1 MPRRHLFKIS
11 VSTSEGLKWLKD
23 LWLHSTTHEIKSSV
37 MHRRGNS
44 LPPSLNSDKKLCE
57 FHSEIVGVL
66 ENLDHTASF
75 ETPRLVLVC
84 FNFLNC
90 RVILFIH
97 VLFNKKNVVHRDNVF
112 PYLLFL
118 ARSRRP
124 GHPRLLQAPSQA
136 LVPSHGLSG
145 GDGQIHDGPEAA
157 GDVCPQE
164 EPQLPPSRQGE
175 AEHVQPPGAPG
186 THGSDVNE
194 RQRGSCPSV
203 FVTARLC
210 RLSLSAA
217 AVGGESEEASVVLAV
232 LAAVQGREGDR
243 WSRAVPR
250 GARGRDE
257 SAGQVNPR
265 SSDHDDTERE
275 PECFFYSWCN
285 VLLFPLLLC
294 SSLFPPALL
303 FLIRQ

>member
-1 MPRRHLFKIS
+1 MY
-11 VSTSEGLKWLKD
+11 
-23 LWLHSTTHEIKSSV
+23 
-37 MHRRGNS
+37 RRGNS
-44 LPPSLNSDKKLCE
+44 LPSSLNSDKKLCE
-57 FHSEIVGVL
+57 FHSEIVGLL
-66 ENLDHTASF
+66 ENLDHTAPS
-75 ETPRLVLVC
+75 ETSRLVLVY

-97 VLFNKKNVVHRDNVF
+97 VLFNKKIVVHRDNVF
-112 PYLLFL
+112 PHLLFL

-124 GHPRLLQAPSQA
+124 GHARLLQAPPQA
-136 LVPSHGLSG
+136 LVPSYGLSG

-157 GDVCPQE
+157 GDLCPQE

-203 FVTARLC
+203 FVTARPC

-217 AVGGESEEASVVLAV
+217 AVGGESQEASVVLAV

-257 SAGQVNPR
+257 SAGQVNPHSKR
-265 SSDHDDTERE
+265 PRRH
-275 PECFFYSWCN
+275 
-285 VLLFPLLLC
+285 
-294 SSLFPPALL
+294 
-303 FLIRQ
+303 